1 MSESGAMLRVIP
13 VDPTSAE
20 RQARMRAKLGA
31 PVKAYLDPQLR
42 ERLERCAARQ
52 QSTLASLL
60 RDALEYYLEDH
71 EPDISP
77 PLQTVLPFPNLP
89 TPVFLERERRERE
102 RAIGQTRSVIRRTG
116 R

>member
-1 MSESGAMLRVIP
+1 MSDSGSVLRVIP

-60 RDALEYYLEDH
+60 RDALEHYLEDH
-71 EPDISP
+71 EQDVSHH
-77 PLQTVLPFPNLP
+77 LQTVLPFPNLP
-89 TPVFLERERRERE
+89 STVFLERGDRK
-102 RAIGQTRSVIRRTG
+102 RSRRTL